1 MHIIQTTSDDVL
13 EQTLSLFDMNLKLTL
28 RYNAVLRGYQF
39 DLFNIDKD
47 EYITKNKGLSVGS
60 PSLIEFNLPFV
71 FVLDDK
77 SGRGV
82 NSTSKEDFNGRMQIV
97 IMGKDEWRA
106 SIRQRSQTQNR

>member
-1 MHIIQTTSDDVL
+1 MYIIQTTSDDVL
-13 EQTLSLFDMNLKLTL
+13 EQSFSLYDMNLKLTL
-28 RYNAVLRGYQF
+28 RYNAILRGYQF

-71 FVLDDK
+71 LVLKDK

-82 NSTSKEDFNGRMQIV
+82 NSISKEDFNNRLQLM
-97 IMGKDEWRA
+97 IMSKEEFRA
-106 SIRQRSQTQNR
+106 SIRQGFRA

>member
-28 RYNAVLRGYQF
+28 RYNSVLRGYQF

-47 EYITKNKGLSVGS
+47 CYITKNKGLSVGS

-82 NSTSKEDFNGRMQIV
+82 NSISKEDFNNRMQIV
-97 IMGKDEWRA
+97 IMSKDEWRE
-106 SIRQRSQTQNR
+106 SLRKF

>member
-1 MHIIQTTSDDVL
+1 MHTIQTTSDDVL
-13 EQTLSLFDMNLKLTL
+13 EQTLSLYDMNLKLTL
-28 RYNAVLRGYQF
+28 RYNSFLRGYQF

-71 FVLDDK
+71 LVLKDK

-82 NSTSKEDFNGRMQIV
+82 NSISKEDFNNRLQLM
-97 IMGKDEWRA
+97 IMSKEEFRA
-106 SIRQRSQTQNR
+106 SIRQGFRA

>member
-28 RYNAVLRGYQF
+28 RYNSVLRGYQF

-47 EYITKNKGLSVGS
+47 CYITKNKGLSVGS

-71 FVLDDK
+71 FLLDDK

-97 IMGKDEWRA
+97 IMGKDEWRE
-106 SIRQRSQTQNR
+106 SLRKF